1 MNKPLL
7 AVLIALL
14 AAGPVHAQNDVCM
27 DNRGNVDQAAT
38 DGWRAFQANADGGLM
53 SQLTGVWYV
62 QIPSPQTGQVAHRYQ
77 TMEPNGLFTMQTR
90 VCDSAGFCSD
100 YPGHGFCAAQA
111 GQGGSIVVMGIVS
124 DIQVTNYC
132 NLTYFRTVGN
142 GMMQD
147 QMGLAWQRVQ

>member
-124 DIQVTNYC
+124 DTQVTNYC